1 MTYIARAIESTVE
14 RLSAEF
20 PALLLCGARQSGK
33 TTVLKHLSGPQRAYL
48 NLDDPNV
55 LRLANDDPQ
64 LLLQQYPGDVLIDEI
79 QQAPGLLPLVKLAV
93 DRSGRMG
100 GFWLTG
106 SQQFGLMKGA
116 AESLAGRVAV
126 LDLLPLAYAERL
138 RAAGARPP
146 WHPGLPLAPER
157 ILPADINSVFAAIWD
172 GGFPRLVAEPD
183 LDVEA
188 YLASYV
194 TTYLQRDVRDLL
206 RVGDLR
212 DFDRFLRACA
222 ARTAQM
228 LNMSELARDVGVA
241 VSTVKQWLSVLEASC
256 QVLLLEP
263 FYRNVGKRLVKTPK
277 LYFLNT
283 GLVCYLTGWRSAE
296 TAARGAMAGALFETY
311 VVGEVLK
318 SWRNQ
323 GRRAPIYYWRTKDQ
337 GEVDLVFDLDGRL
350 YPAEIKLAASP
361 GKPEAGWRSLLHSG
375 LDVGQGCV
383 VCLCE
388 QPLPISRDVDAV
400 PIGAI

>member
-1 MTYIARAIESTVE
+1 MQYISRAIERTVE
-14 RLSAEF
+14 RLSAQF
-20 PALLLCGARQSGK
+20 PAMLLCGARQSGK
-33 TTVLKHLSGPQRAYL
+33 TTLLRHLCGPDRTYL
-48 NLDDPNV
+48 NLDDPNL
-55 LRLANDDPQ
+55 LRLATDDPQ

-79 QQAPGLLPLVKLAV
+79 QQAPGLLPLIKLAA
-93 DRSGRMG
+93 DRSGRPG
-100 GFWLTG
+100 QFWLTG

-116 AESLAGRVAV
+116 SESLAGRVAI
-126 LDLLPLAYAERL
+126 LELLPFSYAERL
-138 RAAGARPP
+138 RAAGDRAA
-146 WHPGLPLAPER
+146 WHPGLPLDPGR
-157 ILPADINSVFAAIWD
+157 ILHADIHSVFAAIWD

-188 YLASYV
+188 YVASYV

-263 FYRNVGKRLVKTPK
+263 YYRNVGKRLVKTPK

-283 GLVCYLTGWRSAE
+283 GLVCFLTGWRTVQ
-296 TAARGAMAGALFETY
+296 TAASGAMAGALFETHA
-311 VVGEVLK
+311 VGEVLK
-318 SWRNQ
+318 SWRNE
-323 GRRAPIYYWRTKDQ
+323 GRRAPIYYWRTKDK
-337 GEVDLVFDLDGRL
+337 GEVDLLFDLDGRL

-361 GKPEAGWRSLLHSG
+361 SNPEANWRSLLTSG
-375 LDVGQGCV
+375 LEVGKGCV
-383 VCLCE
+383 LCLCG
-388 QPLPISRDVDAV
+388 QALPLSRRVDAV
-400 PIGAI
+400 PVGAI

>member
-1 MTYIARAIESTVE
+1 MSYIARSIETTVQ
-14 RLSAEF
+14 RLSGQF
-20 PALLLCGARQSGK
+20 PALLVSGARQSGK
-33 TTVLKHLSGPQRAYL
+33 TTLLQHLCGADRAYIS
-48 NLDDPNV
+48 LDDPNL
-55 LRLANDDPQ
+55 LRLATDDPQ
-64 LLLQQYPGDVLIDEI
+64 LLLQRFPGDVLIDEI
-79 QQAPGLLPLVKLAV
+79 QQAPDLLPLVKLTV

-100 GFWLTG
+100 QFWLTG
-106 SQQFGLMKGA
+106 SQQFDLMKGVS
-116 AESLAGRVAV
+116 ESLAGRVAV
-126 LDLLPLAYAERL
+126 LELLPFSYAERMHVSDD
-138 RAAGARPP
+138 RSP
-146 WHPGLPLAPER
+146 WYPGLESAPER
-157 ILPADINSVFAAIWD
+157 ILRADLHSVFAAIHD

-183 LDVEA
+183 LDIEA
-188 YLASYV
+188 YIASYI

-241 VSTVKQWLSVLEASC
+241 VSTVKRWLSVLEASC

-283 GLVCYLTGWRSAE
+283 GLACFLTGWRSPE
-296 TAARGAMAGALFETY
+296 TAASGAMAGPLFETY

-323 GRRAPIYYWRTKDQ
+323 GRRPPLYYWRTKQ
-337 GEVDLVFDLDGRL
+337 KAEIGLLFDLDGQL
-350 YPAEIKLAASP
+350 YPAEVKLAASP
-361 GKPEAGWRSLLHSG
+361 GKPGAGWQSLQNSG
-375 LDVGQGCV
+375 FEVGKGCV
-383 VCLCE
+383 ICLCE
-388 QPLPISRDVDAV
+388 QPFPLARGIDAV
-400 PIGAI
+400 PVGTI